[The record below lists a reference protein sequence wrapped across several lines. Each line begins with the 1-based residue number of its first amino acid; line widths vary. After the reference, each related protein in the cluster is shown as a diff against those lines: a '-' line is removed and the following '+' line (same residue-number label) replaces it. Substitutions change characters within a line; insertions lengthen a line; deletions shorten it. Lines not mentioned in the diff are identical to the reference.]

1 MVEKRGGNDL
11 SWRLSVKVGDL
22 VRYRPHNTSLWSDN
36 WIEAGIVVRCIPG
49 TDKRK
54 VVLWASGPK
63 SSYPERDLEIVSES
77 R

>member
-1 MVEKRGGNDL
+1 MTGGYGL
-11 SWRLSVKVGDL
+11 VWRSLMKVGDL

-54 VVLWASGPK
+54 VVLWSSGPK